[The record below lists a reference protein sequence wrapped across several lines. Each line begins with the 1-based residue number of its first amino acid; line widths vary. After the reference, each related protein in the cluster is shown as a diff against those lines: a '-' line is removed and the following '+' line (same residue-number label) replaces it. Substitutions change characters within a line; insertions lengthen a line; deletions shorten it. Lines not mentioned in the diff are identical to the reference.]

1 MKDKGNFKEGSVLS
15 HILSLAIPTFFAE
28 LVNVLY
34 SIVDRMFIG
43 HIPVYGSLALSGV
56 GVTFPLISFI
66 SAFASLVSTGGAPL
80 ASIKRGEK
88 NEEKAQEIMVTS
100 VTFLML
106 IGVILTVVLFVFQRP
121 LLLLMGADSSTL
133 DYAHS
138 YFSIYILGTVF
149 VLISLGANS
158 FINMQGYS
166 VTAMVTVIIG
176 AVLNTI
182 LDPIFIFVFGL
193 GVRGASIATV
203 ISQAFSAFW
212 VLYFLIFKAPIKIN
226 RFFLDIPTLINIVK
240 LGVSGFVFK
249 LTNSLTQGVSNIQL
263 RNYGG
268 VDSTLYIGAMSII
281 NSIREM
287 VSLPIIAVTN
297 STQPIISFNYGA
309 HENKRVIKAI
319 RIMVLIALSY
329 GLISWALVLLFP
341 QLIVGIFTPDLKLVN
356 ITVHSMKIYFLAF
369 FMMSFQSSGQTTFI
383 SLNKPKR
390 AVFFSL
396 LRKVFLV
403 LPLSLILPLT
413 DLGVDGV
420 FYAEFLSQLLG
431 ASCCF
436 LTMYFTLYR
445 PLKKKE
451 SGKGLQNKG

>member
-1 MKDKGNFKEGSVLS
+1 MKDKGNFKEGSVFS

-43 HIPVYGSLALSGV
+43 HIPLYGSLALSGV

-80 ASIKRGEK
+80 ASIKRGER
-88 NEEKAQEIMVTS
+88 NEEKAQLIMVTS
-100 VTFLML
+100 VTFLVV
-106 IGVILTVVLFVFQRP
+106 IGVILTILLFIFQRP

-133 DYAHS
+133 DYAYS
-138 YFSIYILGTVF
+138 YFSVYILGTVF

-166 VTAMVTVIIG
+166 VTAMATVIIG
-176 AVLNTI
+176 ALLNTI
-182 LDPIFIFVFGL
+182 LDPIFIFGFKL

-203 ISQAFSAFW
+203 ISQAVSALW
-212 VLYFLIFKAPIKIN
+212 VLYFLIFKAPIKLN
-226 RFFLDIPTLINIVK
+226 RFYLDIPTLINIVK
-240 LGVSGFVFK
+240 LGISGFVFK

-263 RNYGG
+263 RKYGG
-268 VDSTLYIGAMSII
+268 ADSTLYIGAMSII

-287 VSLPIIAVTN
+287 ISLPIVSITN

-309 HENKRVIKAI
+309 GENKRVIKAI

-341 QLIVGIFTPDLKLVN
+341 STIIGIFTPDETLVN
-356 ITVHSMKIYFLAF
+356 ITVHSAYIYFLAF

-403 LPLSLILPLT
+403 LPLSLLLPLT
-413 DLGVDGV
+413 RLGVDGV
-420 FYAEFLSQLLG
+420 FYAEFFSQLFG

-436 LTMYFTLYR
+436 LTMYLTLYR
-445 PLKKKE
+445 PLKKE
-451 SGKGLQNKG
+451 SGRGVQNKG

>member
-1 MKDKGNFKEGSVLS
+1 MKVKGNFKEGSVLS

-43 HIPVYGSLALSGV
+43 HIPLYGSLALSGV

-88 NEEKAQEIMVTS
+88 EEEKTQLIMVTS
-100 VTFLML
+100 ITFLVI
-106 IGVILTVVLFVFQRP
+106 IGVILTVLLFIFQRP
-121 LLLLMGADSSTL
+121 LLCLMGADSSTL
-133 DYAHS
+133 EYAYS

-166 VTAMVTVIIG
+166 VTAMATVIIG
-176 AVLNTI
+176 ALFNTI
-182 LDPIFIFVFGL
+182 LDPIFIFVFDL

-203 ISQAFSAFW
+203 ISQGFSALW
-212 VLYFLIFKAPIKIN
+212 VLYFLIFKAPIKLNKFSI
-226 RFFLDIPTLINIVK
+226 DIPTLINIVK
-240 LGVSGFVFK
+240 LGISGFVFK
-249 LTNSLTQGVSNIQL
+249 LTNSLTQGVANIQL
-263 RNYGG
+263 RKYGG

-287 VSLPIIAVTN
+287 ISLPIIAITN

-309 HENKRVIKAI
+309 GENKRVMKAI

-341 QLIVGIFTPDLKLVN
+341 ATIVSIFTPDVDLIN
-356 ITVHSMKIYFLAF
+356 ITVHSAKIYFLAF

-413 DLGVDGV
+413 RLGVDGV
-420 FYAEFLSQLLG
+420 FYAEFFSQLFG

-451 SGKGLQNKG
+451 SVKGL